1 MGGWEEYAHR
11 ITGGLSQRE
20 VGERIGHSHATA
32 RRWMSDGATPAQVIA
47 LALAFDADVIE
58 ALVAAG
64 WLEAH
69 EVAGLNIDSALQA
82 LSSVKLTA
90 ELYRRA
96 RAAEALRARRRET
109 ELRWESLRDSG

>member
-1 MGGWEEYAHR
+1 MGAWEVYAHR

-32 RRWMSDGATPAQVIA
+32 RRWMSDGATPGQVIA
-47 LALAFDADVIE
+47 LAVAFDADVIE

-64 WLEAH
+64 WLDAG

-96 RAAEALRARRRET
+96 KAAEDARAQRRET
-109 ELRWESLRDSG
+109 ESRLDALRRG